1 MINEAKFT
9 ALKEAFGDR
18 LQENVRMANF
28 ATMNVGGLADALLIA
43 TSADE
48 LASMVGK
55 VWELNLPVKVLGSGS
70 NLLVSDKGIRA
81 VVVIN
86 HAHNIR
92 VNLKSTP
99 ITVRAESGALM
110 VNLGKKLALWS
121 LSGMEWAATIPGSV
135 GGAVYG
141 NAGAFGGETC
151 RSLVSADV
159 LHRAEGRSEWPCDRL
174 AYTYRASGLK
184 REMMDAVIL
193 SALFSV
199 EKGDPA
205 KIASEIEAFRQR
217 RWKNQPPGASVGSI
231 FRNPP
236 DDKAGRLIEA
246 AGLKGKKKGGAI
258 ISLQH
263 ANFIINEGGA
273 SAQDVLDLL
282 VEAHNAVKVKFGVE
296 LIPEIEVMGDWGE
309 LPDFL
314 NSNSSSKAVNQ

>member
-1 MINEAKFT
+1 MIDEPMLAQ
-9 ALKEAFGDR
+9 LKKTFADR

-28 ATMNVGGLADALLIA
+28 TTMNAGGPADALLIA

-48 LASMVGK
+48 LANIVNK
-55 VWELNLPVKVLGSGS
+55 LWELNLPVKVLGSGS
-70 NLLVSDKGIRA
+70 NLLVSDKGIRS

-92 VNLKSTP
+92 VNLKTTP

-121 LSGMEWAATIPGSV
+121 LAGMEWAATIPGSV

-151 RSLVSADV
+151 KNLISADV
-159 LHRAEGRSEWPCDRL
+159 LHKTDGRSEWPCDRL
-174 AYTYRASGLK
+174 EYTYRASGLK
-184 REMMDAVIL
+184 RGMLDAVIL

-199 EKGDPA
+199 EKGDLQ
-205 KIASEIEAFRQR
+205 KIATEIETFRQR
-217 RWKNQPPGASVGSI
+217 RWKNQPPGASVGSV

-236 DDKAGRLIEA
+236 NDKAGRLIEA

-258 ISLQH
+258 ISPIH

-282 VEAHNAVKVKFGVE
+282 VEARNAVKAKFGVE
-296 LIPEIEVMGDWGE
+296 LIPEIEVLGDWGE

-314 NSNSSSKAVNQ
+314 KSNSVSKVVNQ

>member
-1 MINEAKFT
+1 MIDEAKFN
-9 ALKEAFGDR
+9 ALKETFGDR

-28 ATMNVGGLADALLIA
+28 ATMNVGGPADALLIA

-48 LASMVGK
+48 LAAMVGR
-55 VWELNLPVKVLGSGS
+55 VWELDLPIKVLGSGS

-110 VNLGKKLALWS
+110 VNLGKKLALWG

-159 LHRAEGRSEWPCDRL
+159 LHKTEGRSEWPCERF
-174 AYTYRASGLK
+174 AYTYRASGFK
-184 REMMDAVIL
+184 REMIEAIIL

-199 EKGDPA
+199 EKGDPT
-205 KIASEIEAFRQR
+205 KIASEIETFRQR
-217 RWKNQPPGASVGSI
+217 RWKNQPPGASVGSV

-258 ISLQH
+258 ISPQH

-273 SAQDVLDLL
+273 SALDVLDLL
-282 VEAHNAVKVKFGVE
+282 VEAHNAVKAKFGVE
-296 LIPEIEVMGDWGE
+296 LIPEIEVLGDWDE

-314 NSNSSSKAVNQ
+314 NSNAATKAVNQ